1 MKVVDSS
8 IISNCI
14 DRDERA
20 IYTLYQHTYSMMK
33 GVALRY
39 VFDRS
44 NCDDVINVGFLKIV
58 NGLDKYDNTKEFMP
72 WAKTVMI
79 RVALDYVRKTMR
91 SNQRVTDYSDDL
103 SQLNGISASY
113 NTADLR
119 FDADELLDMLHQ
131 LPDRTRVVFSL
142 FAIDGY
148 SHKEIS
154 QRLEMSEGTSK
165 WHVSKARESLQET
178 INQRNCKN
186 RGNYEPSH

>member
-1 MKVVDSS
+1 
-8 IISNCI
+8 
-14 DRDERA
+14 
-20 IYTLYQHTYSMMK
+20 MMK